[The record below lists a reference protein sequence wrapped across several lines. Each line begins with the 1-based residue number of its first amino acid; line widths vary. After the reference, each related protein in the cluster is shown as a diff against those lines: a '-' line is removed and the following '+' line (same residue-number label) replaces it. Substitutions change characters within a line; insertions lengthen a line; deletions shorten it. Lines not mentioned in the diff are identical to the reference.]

1 MSRWTAL
8 LLLPASLTLA
18 CAGADKGGGE
28 DSGSA
33 GDAASDGADG
43 TIDYEEGCILVD
55 GEGGYAW
62 INDAIAVAEP
72 GATIELCAS
81 TGHEEA
87 VLVDKA
93 VHIVG
98 PGSDAFMLT
107 APTNSPGVT
116 ITAADASLTGVSVQ
130 TDRTAVVITEASGV
144 HISDLSVLEAGNWAV
159 KATESDDLTLSGLN
173 LLGNGSA
180 GIQYG
185 GVSIQGGSAELSD
198 STLQGNVG
206 YGLWAEDGAQVSVSS
221 SQIDSTSEYDPTDDT
236 TDGVGLY
243 SSDGAAISSV
253 ANGFIGNALAAAW
266 TDAGDLLMDGDTIF
280 GGAVGAYVS
289 EGEADFS
296 DVTIEDVTSV
306 GIIAATTQAVRI
318 FNTTVTTTPEGSV
331 HVAYDSYPS
340 ASIAGSGVLISA
352 LDIEIESLSVS
363 GFQNAGLFLEAR
375 EAGATATATDVT
387 LSDNGNYGVFA
398 NNGIVATFNNL
409 VIDGT
414 RVVDEQADRLVDLDG
429 DGVPETDTLCYYVN
443 YFAAFYNSASTIT
456 WNGGSLTGSQGWGVS
471 NLQGSL
477 DATGVAF
484 EGAACAGTVS
494 LRSVLSV
501 ADSTFTNRGDSS
513 HIISQ
518 DDSAVVL
525 ERNTF
530 TANQATGTY
539 TRVDDYLATYGYRY
553 TYVYEEGYAVAN
565 DALIYGAANAD
576 IRDNLFE
583 DGDSGLVLAGVSGT
597 IADNTWSNYRNSAM
611 QISSYTTADGSTDRG
626 DLTIENTT
634 LSGVNG
640 RMLYCSSANLELEDV
655 TIEQGAAY
663 PYSYQATIEF
673 DDDGDGEVDS
683 SYDFSSSS
691 TSSNIGLYAY
701 SCDLLMSDVTFQDLE
716 GNGIELYASSA
727 ASSLD
732 AIGLTIQR
740 TGTDTV
746 YSDAGLRAY
755 ASQGSISLNLSDVVI
770 DDVDALPGMSIYTAS
785 TGTID
790 LLAEN
795 LSITNAG
802 GDGLYL
808 RGPGASADITNLVV
822 SDVDDNGVESD
833 GGVLVLA
840 GTSVTNAG
848 DNGIVALGDFD
859 NDGYSVAEGDCHD
872 NNSSINP
879 GRAETLGNLI
889 DDDCDGTADDG
900 ASTTDN
906 DGDGYTL
913 ADGDC
918 NDSSSGAAI
927 YPGAADTAGNGVDDD
942 CDGTADGGLDPLA
955 SVTGLTI
962 TGAGDSGVDLEDRTV
977 VFDGNTV
984 TGNADW
990 GLECVNAVFTSC
1002 DTNTLSS
1009 NGLGNNDG
1017 CATEC
1022 GL

>member
-1 MSRWTAL
+1 MSRWSAL
-8 LLLPASLTLA
+8 LLLPTALTLA
-18 CAGADKGGGE
+18 CAGSDKGGG
-28 DSGSA
+28 DSGNA
-33 GDAASDGADG
+33 GDGAGDGADG
-43 TIDYEEGCILVD
+43 TIDYEDGCILVD
-55 GEGGYAW
+55 GAGGYAW

-72 GATIELCAS
+72 GSTIELCAS

-87 VLVDKA
+87 VLVDKG

-98 PGSDAFMLT
+98 PGSDAFVLV
-107 APTNSPGVT
+107 APTNSAGVT
-116 ITAADASLTGVSVQ
+116 ITASDASLTGVAVQ
-130 TDRTAVVITEASGV
+130 TDRTAVVITDASGV
-144 HISDLSVLEAGNWAV
+144 TITDLSVLAAGNWAV
-159 KATESDDLTLSGLN
+159 RATDSDDLTLSALN

-185 GVSIQGGSAELSD
+185 GVLIEGGSATLAD

-206 YGLWAEDGAQVSVSS
+206 FGLWADDGAVVEVTGC
-221 SQIDSTSEYDPTDDT
+221 QIDSTAEYDASDDT
-236 TDGVGLY
+236 TDGVGLF
-243 SSDGAAISSV
+243 SSEGAAISSV
-253 ANGFIGNALAAAW
+253 GNGFIGNALAAAW
-266 TDAGDLLMDGDTIF
+266 TDAGDLSMDGDTVF
-280 GGAVGAYVS
+280 GGVVGAYVF
-289 EGEADFS
+289 EGVAEFS
-296 DVTIEDVTSV
+296 NVTMDDLVSV
-306 GIIAATTQAVRI
+306 GIIAATTQPVRI
-318 FNTTVTTTPEGSV
+318 TDTTVATAAEGSV
-331 HVAYDSYPS
+331 HVAYESYPS
-340 ASIAGSGVLISA
+340 ASIAGSGVLVSA
-352 LDIEIESLSVS
+352 LDIEIDGLSVS
-363 GFQNAGLFLEAR
+363 GFNNAGLFLEAR
-375 EAGATATATDVT
+375 EAGATATATDVLLT
-387 LSDNGNYGVFA
+387 DNGNYGVFA

-456 WNGGSLTGSQGWGVS
+456 WNGGSLTGSDGWGVS
-471 NLQGSL
+471 NLQGSM

-484 EGAACAGTVS
+484 EGGTCAGTVS

-501 ADSTFTNRGDSS
+501 ADSTFTSRGETP

-525 ERNTF
+525 DGNTF
-530 TANQATGTY
+530 TANQATGAY
-539 TRVDDYLATYGYRY
+539 TRIDDYLATYGYRY

-565 DALIYGAANAD
+565 DALIYGAASAD
-576 IRDNLFE
+576 IHDNLFE

-597 IADNTWSNYRNSAM
+597 VSDNTWTNYRNSAI
-611 QISSYTTADGSTDRG
+611 QVSSYTTADGSTDRG

-634 LSGVNG
+634 FSGVNG
-640 RMLYCSSANLELEDV
+640 RMVYCSSANLELEDV
-655 TIEQGAAY
+655 TFEQGAAY
-663 PYSYQATIEF
+663 PYSYEAMIEF
-673 DDDGDGEVDS
+673 DDDGDGVIDS
-683 SYDFSSSS
+683 SYEFSSNS

-716 GNGIELYASSA
+716 GNGIELYASST

-746 YSDAGLRAY
+746 YSDAGIRAY

-770 DDVDALPGMSIYTAS
+770 DDVASLPGMSIYTTS

-790 LLAEN
+790 LLADN

-808 RGPGASADITNLVV
+808 RGPGASADISNLVV
-822 SDVDDNGVESD
+822 SDVTGDGVESD
-833 GGVLVLA
+833 GGVLVLT

-848 DNGIVALGDFD
+848 GNGIVALGDFD
-859 NDGYSVAEGDCHD
+859 NDGYSVAEGDCND
-872 NNSSINP
+872 NSSTINP

-889 DDDCDGTADDG
+889 DDDCDGIADDG
-900 ASTTDN
+900 ASTTDS

-918 NDSSSGAAI
+918 NDSSTGVAI
-927 YPGAADTAGNGVDDD
+927 YPGAADIAGNGIDDD
-942 CDGTADGGLDPLA
+942 CDGTADGGLDPVA
-955 SVTGLTI
+955 SVYGLTI
-962 TGAGDSGVDLEDRTV
+962 TGSGDSGVQLDDRTV
-977 VFDGNTV
+977 VFDANTV
-984 TGNADW
+984 TGNTDW
-990 GLECVNAVFTSC
+990 GLECSSAVFTSC
-1002 DTNTLSS
+1002 ASNTLGS
-1009 NGLGNNDG
+1009 NGLGDNSG
-1017 CATEC
+1017 CAAEC